1 MASHRSPFSSDTD
14 SKMTVSPSLPLFFQL
29 LRQTDAAQPR
39 LARPATADEWQVA
52 FNEARRQTLTGTMFA
67 TVSRLPAD
75 ERPPRDV
82 LLQWFAESERIKAAN
97 RRINRRT
104 VELTA
109 RFAQEGMRSAVL
121 KGQGV
126 ALLYPDPL
134 LRIPGDID
142 LWVEGPRRRTFALLR
157 RWFPHQP
164 AFYHHM
170 ESPFFPD
177 VAVEVHFTPSWMNRP
192 LANRRL
198 QRWFRQAAP
207 QQFAH
212 RVQLPEGAG
221 EIGTPTD
228 AFNRVFLMIH
238 IYRHLFSEGIGLRQL
253 LDYHYLL
260 LRPAT
265 ADERRAAVR
274 ELRRLGLLRFARA
287 VMYVLHRV
295 FATPADCLL
304 AAPDAREGRF
314 LLREIMISGN
324 FGHHDPRNRP
334 RAGEGDFR
342 RFARL
347 CGRNLRFL
355 RYHPGETL
363 CTPLFKIWHRLWR
376 IRHGYTGKAPHA

>member
-1 MASHRSPFSSDTD
+1 MGTAVNPPPQ
-14 SKMTVSPSLPLFFQL
+14 MPSLFFQL
-29 LRQTDAAQPR
+29 LQQTDAP
-39 LARPATADEWQVA
+39 RPALERPAAEAEWQ
-52 FNEARRQTLTGTMFA
+52 ETLSQARRQTLTGIMFA
-67 TVSRLPAD
+67 TVSRLPD
-75 ERPPRDV
+75 GQRPPRGV

-104 VELTA
+104 MELTA
-109 RFAQEGMRSAVL
+109 RFSQEGMRSAVL

-126 ALLYPDPL
+126 AMLYPDPL
-134 LRIPGDID
+134 LRMPGDID
-142 LWVEGPRRRTFALLR
+142 LWIESPRRRTFALLR
-157 RWFPHQP
+157 RWFPHLP

-170 ESPFFPD
+170 ECPFFPD

-198 QRWFRQAAP
+198 QRWFRQTAP

-212 RVQLPEGAG
+212 RVRLPEGAG
-221 EIGTPTD
+221 EAGTPTD
-228 AFNRVFLMIH
+228 AFNRVFLMVH
-238 IYRHLFSEGIGLRQL
+238 IYRHLFNEGIGLRQL

-260 LRPAT
+260 LRPTT
-265 ADERRAAVR
+265 AGERRAAAR

-295 FATPADCLL
+295 FATPADRLL
-304 AAPDAREGRF
+304 TAPDEREGRF
-314 LLREIMISGN
+314 LLREVMLAGN

-334 RAGEGDFR
+334 SAGEGDLR
-342 RFARL
+342 RFFRL

-376 IRHGYTGKAPHA
+376 LRHGYVGAPPSA